1 MRSRTRS
8 QPRVSPPRDDVS
20 PVLIAPYDSLWPL
33 EFEAEAARLERACD
47 ELPIR
52 LEHVGSTAVPGLAA
66 KPIVDILAGV
76 PSRALRAPY
85 IAALVQLGYEH
96 KGNFGI
102 PGRDYFRRGSPRS
115 HHVHMVSWS
124 SAFWRNHLLFRDYLR
139 AHDDVA
145 REYAALK
152 RELAA
157 AFVDDRRRYSDEKG
171 PFIASVLRRARSAT
185 SSVRDL

>member
-1 MRSRTRS
+1 
-8 QPRVSPPRDDVS
+8 
-20 PVLIAPYDSLWPL
+20 VLIMPYDPLWPL
-33 EFEAEAARLERACD
+33 EFEAEAARVERACD

-66 KPIVDILAGV
+66 KPVIDILAGV

-85 IAALVQLGYEH
+85 IASLVQLGYEH
-96 KGNFGI
+96 KGNYGI
-102 PGRDYFRRGSPRS
+102 RGRDYFRRGSPRS

-124 SAFWRNHLLFRDYLR
+124 SAFWRDQLLFRDYLR

-152 RELAA
+152 RELAVTFA
-157 AFVDDRRRYSDEKG
+157 DDGRQYADEKG
-171 PFIASVLRRARSAT
+171 PFIASVLRRARAVRSLA
-185 SSVRDL
+185 RDL

>member
-1 MRSRTRS
+1 
-8 QPRVSPPRDDVS
+8 
-20 PVLIAPYDSLWPL
+20 VLIMPYDRLWPL
-33 EFEAEAARLERACD
+33 EFEAEAARVERACD

-66 KPIVDILAGV
+66 KPVIDILAGV

-85 IAALVQLGYEH
+85 IASLVQLGYEH
-96 KGNFGI
+96 KGNYGI
-102 PGRDYFRRGSPRS
+102 RGRDYFRRGSPRS

-124 SAFWRNHLLFRDYLR
+124 SAFWRDQLLFRDYLR

-152 RELAA
+152 RELAVTFA
-157 AFVDDRRRYSDEKG
+157 DDGRQYSDEKG
-171 PFIASVLRRARSAT
+171 PFIASVLRRARSAIST
-185 SSVRDL
+185 ARGL